1 LGATVE
7 YLDPTL
13 DWNWDD
19 SIHVAD
25 LIAILGGPIA
35 VYDQDRYPIVRQ
47 ALSLIEKRMR
57 TGSPL
62 LGICL
67 GAQMIA
73 KVMGARV
80 YPGKSREIGW
90 GNVGLTQEG
99 HQSSLRFLSEGTNV
113 LHWHGDTFDLPGG
126 ASRLAFTPQTA
137 NQAFS
142 FGTNVLGIQFH
153 AEVCVA
159 SFEQWLIG
167 HAAELEHAGLDVNQM
182 RASCP
187 ADPISQTGASSKVLL
202 DWVNGWDVAKA
213 KRVARATLV

>member
-1 LGATVE
+1 
-7 YLDPTL
+7 
-13 DWNWDD
+13 
-19 SIHVAD
+19 
-25 LIAILGGPIA
+25 
-35 VYDQDRYPIVRQ
+35 
-47 ALSLIEKRMR
+47 
-57 TGSPL
+57 
-62 LGICL
+62 
-67 GAQMIA
+67 MIA

-80 YPGKSREIGW
+80 YPGKTREIGW
-90 GNVGLTQEG
+90 GNVGLTQAG
-99 HQSSLRFLSEGTNV
+99 RQSSLRFLSEGANV

-142 FGTNVLGIQFH
+142 FGTNVLGLQFH

-187 ADPISQTGASSKVLL
+187 ADPISQTRASSKVLL

-213 KRVARATLV
+213 NRVARASLF